1 MRVGPCSLLIVF
13 FVMGTAAPA
22 GAQWVVTPYLGINVG
37 GDVETGKGGPGVSVG
52 FFGGGLG
59 FEFDLQRF
67 QHFFKDQDVA
77 DIVSDSGA
85 DLDTDAISFMG
96 NVVAPI
102 RIPGAANLRPYGTA
116 GLGVIRA
123 MFDSAND
130 RFDTAQ
136 NNLGFN
142 IGGGVMYALNDRF
155 GVRVDLRYFRAFV
168 DGGMTEGGFIKDYG
182 FLRTTFGMTVGFP
195 R

>member
-1 MRVGPCSLLIVF
+1 
-13 FVMGTAAPA
+13 
-22 GAQWVVTPYLGINVG
+22 VVTPYLGINVG

-59 FEFDLQRF
+59 VEFDLQRL

-77 DIVSDSGA
+77 DIVPDSGA

-96 NVVAPI
+96 NVVAHI

-130 RFDTAQ
+130 QFDTAQ

-142 IGGGVMYALNDRF
+142 VGGGVMYALNDRF

-168 DGGMTEGGFIKDYG
+168 DGGMTEGGFFKDYG
-182 FLRTTFGMTVGFP
+182 FLRTTFGMTIGFP

>member
-13 FVMGTAAPA
+13 FALGTAAPA
-22 GAQWVVTPYLGINVG
+22 GAQWVVTPYLGINVA
-37 GDVETGKGGPGVSVG
+37 GDVETGKGGPGGSLG
-52 FFGGGLG
+52 YFWGGLG
-59 FEFDLQRF
+59 FEIDVQRF
-67 QHFFKDQDVA
+67 VHFFKDQDVA
-77 DIVSDSGA
+77 DIAPDAGA

-102 RIPGAANLRPYGTA
+102 RIPGAANFRPYGSA

-142 IGGGVMYALNDRF
+142 VGGGLMYSLTDRV
-155 GVRVDLRYFRAFV
+155 GVRVDLRYSRAFV
-168 DGGMTEGGFIKDYG
+168 DDGMREGGFFEDYG
-182 FLRTTFGMTVGFP
+182 FLRTTFGVTIGFP

>member
-1 MRVGPCSLLIVF
+1 
-13 FVMGTAAPA
+13 
-22 GAQWVVTPYLGINVG
+22 
-37 GDVETGKGGPGVSVG
+37 
-52 FFGGGLG
+52 
-59 FEFDLQRF
+59 
-67 QHFFKDQDVA
+67 
-77 DIVSDSGA
+77 
-85 DLDTDAISFMG
+85 
-96 NVVAPI
+96 
-102 RIPGAANLRPYGTA
+102 LRPYGTA

-142 IGGGVMYALNDRF
+142 VGGGVMYSLSDRV
-155 GVRVDLRYFRAFV
+155 GVRVDLRYFRAIV
-168 DGGMTEGGFIKDYG
+168 DDGMNEGGFFKVYG

>member
-13 FVMGTAAPA
+13 FVMGTATPA
-22 GAQWVVTPYLGINVG
+22 GAQWVVTPYLVINVG

-59 FEFDLQRF
+59 VEFDLQRL
-67 QHFFKDQDVA
+67 QHFFTDQDVA
-77 DIVSDSGA
+77 DIVPDSGA
-85 DLDTDAISFMG
+85 DVDTDAISFMG
-96 NVVAPI
+96 NVMAPI

-142 IGGGVMYALNDRF
+142 VGGGVMYSLSDRV
-155 GVRVDLRYFRAFV
+155 GVRVDLRYFRAIV
-168 DGGMTEGGFIKDYG
+168 DDGMNEGGFFKVYG